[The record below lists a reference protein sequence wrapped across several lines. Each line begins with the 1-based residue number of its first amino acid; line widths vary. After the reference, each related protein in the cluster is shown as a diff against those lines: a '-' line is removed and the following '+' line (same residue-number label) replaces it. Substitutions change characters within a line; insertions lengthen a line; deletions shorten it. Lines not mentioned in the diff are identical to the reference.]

1 MPVLSDVKVDIAPPV
16 PKRESVTL
24 DMSGVRYAVTSP
36 RNVVWA
42 VFGLHSHA
50 AAYHARNPEAVGLRI
65 IDLTNG
71 NDVTA
76 SL

>member
-1 MPVLSDVKVDIAPPV
+1 MPVLSDVKVDIEPPK
-16 PKRESVTL
+16 PKRETITL
-24 DMSGVRYAVTSP
+24 DMSNIRYAVTSS

-50 AAYHARNPEAVGLRI
+50 AAYRERNPEAVGLRI

-76 SL
+76 SR